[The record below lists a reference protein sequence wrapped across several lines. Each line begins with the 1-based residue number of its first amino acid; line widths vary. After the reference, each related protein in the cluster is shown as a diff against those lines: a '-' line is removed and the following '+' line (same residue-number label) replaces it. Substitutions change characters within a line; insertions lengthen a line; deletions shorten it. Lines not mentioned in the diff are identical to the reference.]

1 VAIKDGIF
9 GYVSGTVGRM
19 FDTKNGS
26 AFVLEV
32 AREGSQYPDK
42 ITVWG
47 AADLVRPGDR
57 AAVKGWISWRR
68 EVKDDKTY
76 FNVSVNKPE
85 LTEHEPASSEPA
97 AGWSEPP
104 QGFNTEVPF

>member
-1 VAIKDGIF
+1 MTITDGIY

-19 FDTKNGS
+19 FDTKNGT
-26 AFVLEV
+26 AFVIEV
-32 AREGSQYPDK
+32 KREGSDFPDRV
-42 ITVWG
+42 TVWG
-47 AADLVRPGDR
+47 AADQVRTGDR

-104 QGFNTEVPF
+104 QGFNDSVPF